1 MGEKEAHTD
10 IFSQKAAWTEEAR
23 HKGAANLPKD

>member
-1 MGEKEAHTD
+1 MGEKETHTD